1 MEFELTKS
9 DTSMANALRRVR
21 PARPRSGAARC
32 CPRRCSGSPPFAAG
46 GCAQMIIA
54 EVPTMA
60 IDQVRAGAGPP
71 LAIAAPAPQVG

>member
-32 CPRRCSGSPPFAAG
+32 CPRRCSSGSPPFAAG
-46 GCAQMIIA
+46 VAQMIIA

-71 LAIAAPAPQVG
+71 LAIAAPQVG